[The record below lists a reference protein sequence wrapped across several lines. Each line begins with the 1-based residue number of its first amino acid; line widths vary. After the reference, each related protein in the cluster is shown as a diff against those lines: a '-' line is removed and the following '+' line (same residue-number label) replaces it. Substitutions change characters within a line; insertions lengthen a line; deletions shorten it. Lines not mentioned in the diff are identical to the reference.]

1 MFKPGSFAPSSNG
14 WAKGLPQVQIW
25 AALGICRFRDGS
37 GMCSGGRRARAS
49 SRSCAAARSASAGH
63 GSAFGRLVLQP
74 ANADRVFTDEIEID
88 SVGSVAHHAGPA
100 LVRPTGGGTAH
111 SSDSHAHASQSRLG
125 SNPGTHTPRTLS
137 RGFAPCGSRIS
148 ARAARNLVAPA
159 LSGLGAW
166 RVEGLISGSC
176 GRARLRLQR

>member
-1 MFKPGSFAPSSNG
+1 
-14 WAKGLPQVQIW
+14 
-25 AALGICRFRDGS
+25 
-37 GMCSGGRRARAS
+37 MCSGGRRARAS
-49 SRSCAAARSASAGH
+49 SRSCELPRGPPPPAGH
-63 GSAFGRLVLQP
+63 GSRFGCSCCGTGQR
-74 ANADRVFTDEIEID
+74 RFVFTDEIEID

-176 GRARLRLQR
+176 GRARLRLQRRVQHAATRG